1 MISQS
6 VTVTT
11 CPYILWPQKD
21 NNLWGCLMLI
31 HPSGCSE
38 LQLCPFQQHLLKQ
51 LRLCPWEAGLCSQR
65 TGRDGWCWHAATS
78 GREAGSASRG
88 QRQTNETFSTAMPL
102 PCLPNLLQMSRVFAV
117 FCPQPQGQSWHLD
130 SQAVK
135 GCRGVVL
142 WLGERPWIWSSF
154 NSKIFFISYNKLL
167 QRKLPL
173 GWKQSS
179 AGCRV
184 VHLQG
189 VCSEWS
195 GTDGCGPNTQLFIK
209 QWWVNELLWPFLQIN
224 LKLLFGQA
232 RICFQTSCI

>member
-154 NSKIFFISYNKLL
+154 NSKIFFIS
-167 QRKLPL
+167 
-173 GWKQSS
+173 
-179 AGCRV
+179 
-184 VHLQG
+184 
-189 VCSEWS
+189 
-195 GTDGCGPNTQLFIK
+195 
-209 QWWVNELLWPFLQIN
+209 
-224 LKLLFGQA
+224 
-232 RICFQTSCI
+232 